1 MVIYLISGYIIKSI
15 LKKGKTMKNNNKR
28 LILVVIIVIL
38 AILAA
43 YFIKNKDKLE
53 AEKPGLSED
62 VEKPVEENEE
72 EKEDDKTS
80 ENKPEEEAGKA
91 DLLGLNL
98 TSIEEFNEIQ
108 KLNKPI
114 IVEFGTKN
122 CIYCTKMQPIM
133 EDLNA
138 KYKDKAI
145 VKYVSLD
152 EFPEFVSS
160 YPIKGTPAMLYID
173 GEGNAY
179 EPSEK
184 YQPMMYA
191 YSEQGKDNHI
201 LTMSY
206 GYMDMKTLDGIIEE
220 MLND

>member
-1 MVIYLISGYIIKSI
+1 
-15 LKKGKTMKNNNKR
+15 MKNNNKR
-28 LILVVIIVIL
+28 LILVVFIVIL

-43 YFIKNKDKLE
+43 YLVKNKDKLE
-53 AEKPGLSED
+53 AEKPGI
-62 VEKPVEENEE
+62 VEE
-72 EKEDDKTS
+72 
-80 ENKPEEEAGKA
+80 KPEEEDKEESPKEETPADKEDTDKEKPEEDKKPVA
-91 DLLGLNL
+91 DLTGLNL
-98 TSIEEFNEIQ
+98 QSIEEFNEIQ
-108 KLNKPI
+108 KLKKPI

-133 EDLNA
+133 EELNA
-138 KYKDKAI
+138 KYKDQAI

-173 GEGNAY
+173 GEGKAY
-179 EPSEK
+179 EPSED
-184 YQPMMYA
+184 YQKMMYA